1 MPEHIFQPTFII
13 LAIRTGFEP
22 VLLAITLFTNHP
34 YIGPSTIPPPDY
46 VVGPAPYTELVLRS
60 IKRLRKRPTLVRSLA
75 L

>member
-1 MPEHIFQPTFII
+1 MVVFY
-13 LAIRTGFEP
+13 
-22 VLLAITLFTNHP
+22 TLVIALRLP
-34 YIGPSTIPPPDY
+34 IPPPDY

>member
-1 MPEHIFQPTFII
+1 MMVALSFFSLYFPSK
-13 LAIRTGFEP
+13 LA
-22 VLLAITLFTNHP
+22 
-34 YIGPSTIPPPDY
+34 STIPPPDY